1 MQDRFK
7 LDQRVVKF
15 ANEFLTVLDMLER
28 NEITRKDVFSKLN
41 EISDYENKALALGFL
56 ITHTTFYKTDAET
69 EWKLEELL
77 GIVNDNPKM
86 LDLM

>member
-7 LDQRVVKF
+7 LDQRVNKF
-15 ANEFLTVLDMLER
+15 AGEFLTVLDMLER
-28 NEITRKDVFSKLN
+28 KEITRKEVFNKLN
-41 EISDYENKALALGFL
+41 EISDFENKGLALGFL
-56 ITHTTFYKTDAET
+56 ITHATFYKTDAET

-77 GIVNDNPKM
+77 SIITDNPKM